1 MAGNQ
6 QIIAMDVGGSS
17 VKSGLVD
24 TDLHIS
30 HHAHTP
36 IDSQGSA
43 EAILNT
49 LRDVIQ
55 LHLAQAESII
65 GVGFGFPGP
74 FDYDKGIALIKDLA
88 KFESIYGL
96 NIRDE
101 LQARLNQP
109 DLSIRFRNDAEAAI
123 VGEAQ
128 YGAGKG
134 YRRIIGIT
142 LGTGIGSG
150 FVIDGQRVSSG
161 KGVPNYN
168 DGILNLEPF
177 KGERAD
183 DVFSTRGLQA
193 RFAEAGLPFTSISS
207 AKAAADSGDAAVRQV
222 FAEFG
227 TDLGA
232 FLTPYAREF
241 EAELVLISGGISGA
255 MFYFQDALTD
265 NLPVPMLVGTLGS
278 DAALLGAAEL
288 FLSVESN

>member
-1 MAGNQ
+1 MTGKQ
-6 QIIAMDVGGSS
+6 YIIAMDVGGSS

-24 TDLHIS
+24 FDLSIS

-43 EAILNT
+43 DDIFNT
-49 LRDVIQ
+49 LCAVIH
-55 LHLAQAESII
+55 LHQGQVENIV

-74 FDYDKGIALIKDLA
+74 CDYDKGIALIKDLE

-96 NIRDE
+96 NIGDE
-101 LQARLNQP
+101 LRARLNQP
-109 DLSIRFRNDAEAAI
+109 DLQMRFRNDAEAAI
-123 VGEAQ
+123 VGEAK

-150 FVIDGQRVSSG
+150 FVIDGVRVSSG

-183 DVFSTRGLQA
+183 DIFSTRGLLA
-193 RFAEAGLPFTSISS
+193 RFAKAGLSFAHNSE
-207 AKAAADSGDAAVRQV
+207 AKAAADNGDVAVRQV

-227 TDLGA
+227 ADLGA
-232 FLTPYAREF
+232 FLTPYVREF
-241 EAELVLISGGISGA
+241 EADIVLISGGIAGA
-255 MFYFQDALTD
+255 MDYFRDALVD
-265 NLPVPMLVGTLGS
+265 NLPVSMFAGTLGA
-278 DAALLGAAEL
+278 DAALIGAAEL
-288 FLSVESN
+288 FLGAED